1 MKFVDKIKRFEKT
14 KWGGKLID
22 YGSLVKLLDNSYS
35 KFVNLTNYDKSLLVN
50 SKDLDSLSDTP
61 YKALETDSADQVNSM
76 LEKFHLSLLENIEK
90 VIHNFDQVK
99 RNNIEHFESISKLL
113 NDSASTGTSITH
125 IPLLLLDI
133 WRALDELQD
142 YIIVNRLA
150 VSKICSRRNE
160 LFEPFLNNLPEI
172 NKFTSRF
179 DGVKVDNNI
188 REKVIS
194 SYVLSKEVVGAIRN
208 TDAIENRI
216 GENPNTSI
224 LIKQVDTTK
233 TLSNSHIYELE
244 AMMENIIRTKKTFDQ
259 SLFQPNFK
267 MSFLIGICF
276 VLLINLFVICRL
288 PVVNSEYSIQGT
300 LAIFP
305 IFRLFLMTIFV
316 VWGSGISIAIMDYY
330 NVNYRYM
337 IGIDPDC
344 MVTPATI
351 FSFAALQT
359 CVWIV
364 IFTMFISDYRLG
376 ISIFAYFN
384 ISHYPLW
391 IYPVIL
397 MITQFIIL
405 FIPSRTF
412 TFEYRKAVLYSIM
425 EVFSH
430 GLVPKVVNVSLRANI
445 VGDIFTT
452 LSKPFGDIEYTITFF
467 VFVARNN
474 GNILPKSLFIFLSN
488 YRWMQ
493 TIALALPYE
502 IRFFQCG
509 MRYLTDKSPS
519 RNNHLYNMGKYL
531 TGLAIAV
538 VATVPWATV
547 TSMSP
552 YTIRLLWF
560 TCYIVGTIYMFSWD
574 IYMDWG
580 LMQNR
585 VSFLRAKSMYP
596 GWYYYFVAF
605 YNLIGRLTW
614 AITLIPITII
624 EDIQINAAIINLCV
638 ATIEIIRRTLWCTIR
653 LEWEQ
658 VHLNSRQPANL
669 WVDTN
674 KKIY

>member
-1 MKFVDKIKRFEKT
+1 MKFVDKLERFEKT
-14 KWGGKLID
+14 KWGGKFVD
-22 YGSLVKLLDNSYS
+22 YGYLTKLLDNSYF
-35 KFVNLTNYDKSLLVN
+35 KFVDLANCEKSLVVE
-50 SKDLDSLSDTP
+50 SKNLDSLSGIP
-61 YKALETDSADQVNSM
+61 YKALEKDSSNQLDFA
-76 LEKFHLSLLENIEK
+76 LEKFHLSLLENIDK
-90 VIHNFDQVK
+90 VIQHFNQIK
-99 RNNIEHFESISKLL
+99 QNNVDHFESISKLL
-113 NDSASTGTSITH
+113 NDSTSTCASKVH
-125 IPLLLLDI
+125 IPLLLLNVLKAFED
-133 WRALDELQD
+133 LQD

-150 VSKICSRRNE
+150 VSKICYRRNE
-160 LFEPFLNNLPEI
+160 LFEPFLNNLPDT

-179 DGVKVDNNI
+179 DNI
-188 REKVIS
+188 KIDESIRDKVIS
-194 SYVLSKEVVGAIRN
+194 LYIISKGAVGTTKN
-208 TDAIENRI
+208 TDTSKNKAD
-216 GENPNTSI
+216 ENPNTSI
-224 LIKQVDTTK
+224 LIKQIDSSK
-233 TLSNSHIYELE
+233 ILLKSNIYELE
-244 AMMENIIRTKKTFDQ
+244 AMMEHITRTKRTLDQ
-259 SLFQPNFK
+259 SLFQPNFR

-276 VLLINLFVICRL
+276 VLLLNLFVICRL

-305 IFRLFLMTIFV
+305 IFRLFLMAILV
-316 VWGSGISIAIMDYY
+316 VWGSGVSIAIMDYY
-330 NVNYRYM
+330 NVNYKYM

-344 MVTPATI
+344 MVTPTTI

-359 CVWIV
+359 SVWIV

-376 ISIFAYFN
+376 ISIFTYFN
-384 ISHYPLW
+384 ISQYPLW

-397 MITQFIIL
+397 MTTQFIIL
-405 FIPSRTF
+405 FIPSKTF
-412 TFEYRKAVLYSIM
+412 TFEYRKAVLYSII

-430 GLVPKVVNVSLRANI
+430 GLIPKVVNVSLRANI

-452 LSKPFGDIEYTITFF
+452 LSKPFGDIEYTIAFF
-467 VFVARNN
+467 VFVVKNH
-474 GNILPKSLFIFLSN
+474 GNILPKSLFVFLSD

-552 YTIRLLWF
+552 YTIRFLWF

-585 VSFLRAKSMYP
+585 ISFLRSKSMYP
-596 GWYYYFVAF
+596 NWYYYFVAF

-624 EDIQINAAIINLCV
+624 DDIQINAAIINLCV

-669 WVDTN
+669 WVDNN